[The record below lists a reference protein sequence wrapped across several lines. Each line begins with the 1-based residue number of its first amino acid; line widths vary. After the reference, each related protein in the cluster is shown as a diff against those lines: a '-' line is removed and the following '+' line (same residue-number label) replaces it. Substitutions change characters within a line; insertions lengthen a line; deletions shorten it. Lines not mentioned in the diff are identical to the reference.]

1 MKILL
6 VEDDKIIGENIK
18 EYLEKQWFNVTWET
32 NWNYAFSKILDYD
45 YDLIILDV
53 MLPWKDGFQLAKQLR
68 KLKIQ
73 TPIIFL
79 TAKEDIE
86 SKEKWFLLWWD
97 DYLTK
102 PFSLKELVLRIRN
115 LLKRDKK
122 LDTNNE
128 IIKQDIKVNLDT
140 KEVLRNWKKIELTPK
155 EFQILVYLMQQ
166 NWKVVSKQDILDHVW
181 GVNADIWSDVVRAHI
196 KSLRDKL
203 NKWFEYDPIKTV
215 RWMWFKFEENLI

>member
-6 VEDDKIIGENIK
+6 VEDDKVIWENIK
-18 EYLEKQWFNVTWET
+18 EYLEKQGFNVTWEI
-32 NWNYAFSKILDYD
+32 NWDYAFSKILDYD

-53 MLPWKDGFQLAKQLR
+53 MLPWKDGFQLAKQIR

-115 LLKRDKK
+115 LLRRDKK

-128 IIKQDIKVNLDT
+128 IIKWDIKINLDT
-140 KEVLRNWKKIELTPK
+140 KEVFRNWKKIELTPK
-155 EFQILVYLMQQ
+155 EYQILLYLMQQ

-181 GVNADIWSDVVRAHI
+181 WINADIWSDVVRAHI

-203 NKWFEYDPIKTV
+203 NEWFEYDPIKTV
-215 RWMWFKFEENLI
+215 RWMWFKFEEN